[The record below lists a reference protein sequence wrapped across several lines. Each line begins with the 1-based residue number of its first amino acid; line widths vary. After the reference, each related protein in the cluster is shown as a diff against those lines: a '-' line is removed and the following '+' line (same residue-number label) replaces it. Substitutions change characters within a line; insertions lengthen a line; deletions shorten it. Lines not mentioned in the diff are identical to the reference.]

1 VSVTLD
7 LSASGQGFSRLP
19 EQMGDLLEERSTL
32 MLHKRARDELRLI
45 SRQFRNLSVS
55 QALRLF
61 ALANSFREALHHVI
75 YLILMPPRSVSARGA
90 AFQWRSTSD
99 ISDG

>member
-32 MLHKRARDELRLI
+32 MLHERAREELRLI
-45 SRQFRNLSVS
+45 SRQFRNLSVP
-55 QALRLF
+55 QARG
-61 ALANSFREALHHVI
+61 SS
-75 YLILMPPRSVSARGA
+75 RSRTASAR
-90 AFQWRSTSD
+90 RSTTRS
-99 ISDG
+99 IFS